1 MFLGRISLKNAFIFP
16 GTPFESRKVRFKI
29 ENPSAP
35 ENQSIH
41 KLLDTKRAGSK

>member
-1 MFLGRISLKNAFIFP
+1 MFLGRISLKKTVIFP

-35 ENQSIH
+35 A
-41 KLLDTKRAGSK
+41 LFDTREKKREDGF

>member
-1 MFLGRISLKNAFIFP
+1 LGRISLKNAFIFP

-35 ENQSIH
+35 EE
-41 KLLDTKRAGSK
+41 KCKGCTARTREK